1 MNTSRDNIDE
11 GTLDNIKKL
20 RKTGKEIEDMT
31 KPLRQGISDAGK
43 GLFNKGKD
51 DINKFKKSQEVAKR
65 ATNIDN
71 IRSNKPSVIK
81 QSDVSNKASNFTK
94 DFNKTKEVKVPK
106 PKVTRITPSMKEKAF
121 KQSFGKPTGADWKTG
136 KGTYTPPKNIPNR
149 NLYVDKTG
157 KPTEK
162 GIDKYITNR
171 NTKGKFKGADIKPET
186 VSKGLEK
193 TAKDIKNPTVRK
205 STATQIQTKY
215 GGRRANRSPDPWKGA
230 SSVPKSDG
238 RKLNNPMVNKNT
250 KVPSTGTLRSTT
262 KNPQGMPKDI
272 LKQIDGEGWTKKGET
287 NKFWKGTGEKPKDFK
302 GSKPPGKVKFTGS
315 AYTVGGKS
323 TGSKITT
330 RLKVVKDAAKTKQLS
345 FNIKGSKPSTSS
357 PELPKFSKT
366 SNPSFRAKPGSKLAK
381 ITPKR
386 IEKQKLLKPSSSSSA
401 IVRVGDIEKIS
412 KTDKTPGGKLVT
424 KNVTSMVTGKQ
435 APSAYKPP
443 DRTPLKMPKK
453 GKITGSSWVTR
464 GAGRYLGAA
473 SGLATY
479 KTKFDQERAKG
490 KSRVSSAVAGGLKGT
505 TNAFGTYAGTV
516 VGRKLGG
523 AAGAGVGAMIG
534 GKVGNRAYEIGKNVT
549 NWGKKTFKQ
558 FRGTKSTP
566 SKPVRIPSSG
576 SLSS

>member
-1 MNTSRDNIDE
+1 MNTSSDNLDE
-11 GTLDNIKKL
+11 GIIDNYKNL
-20 RKTGKEIEDMT
+20 RKVGKEVEDMT
-31 KPLRQGISDAGK
+31 KPLRNQASKSISNAVK
-43 GLFNKGKD
+43 NLAKGK
-51 DINKFKKSQEVAKR
+51 NNNV
-65 ATNIDN
+65 
-71 IRSNKPSVIK
+71 VK

-106 PKVTRITPSMKEKAF
+106 PKVTRITPAMKEKAF

-157 KPTEK
+157 KPTDT
-162 GIDKYITNR
+162 GINKYITNR

-193 TAKDIKNPTVRK
+193 TAKDIKNPAIRQ
-205 STATQIQTKY
+205 STAAQIQTKY

-250 KVPSTGTLRSTT
+250 KVPSTGALRSTT

-302 GSKPPGKVKFTGS
+302 GSKPPGKVKWDGPT
-315 AYTVGGKS
+315 YTVGGKS

-330 RLKVVKDAAKTKQLS
+330 RLRVVKDKVKDAAKTKQLS
-345 FNIKGSKPSTSS
+345 FNIKGAKPSTSS

-366 SNPSFRAKPGSKLAK
+366 SNPSFRAKPGSALAK
-381 ITPKR
+381 IASKR
-386 IEKQKLLKPSSSSSA
+386 KEQKLLKPSTSSSA
-401 IVRVGDIEKIS
+401 IVKLGDIEKLA
-412 KTDKTPGGKLVT
+412 KTDKTTGGKLVT
-424 KNVTSMVTGKQ
+424 KNLSGVVAGTKT
-435 APSAYKPP
+435 PSAYKPP
-443 DRTPLKMPKK
+443 DRTPLKMPRK
-453 GKITGSSWVTR
+453 GKLTGSSWVTR

-473 SGLATY
+473 SGLVTY

-490 KSRVSSAVAGGLKGT
+490 KSRVSSAVAGGLKGSS
-505 TNAFGTYAGTV
+505 NAFGTYAGTV
-516 VGRKLGG
+516 IGRKLGG